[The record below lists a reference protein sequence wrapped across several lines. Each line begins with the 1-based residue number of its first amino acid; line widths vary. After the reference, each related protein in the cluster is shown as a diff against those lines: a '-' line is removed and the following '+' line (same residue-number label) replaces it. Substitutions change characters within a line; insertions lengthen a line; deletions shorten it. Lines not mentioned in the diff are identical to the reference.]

1 MASWPAGAIDI
12 DTPDGARRAAHE
24 IAHVPEMAVDVEA
37 DAMHAFRARLC
48 FVQVATETSVLL
60 FDTLVPEVRPALLA
74 HAFEDP
80 SKTKFFHAAGGDLQ
94 YLAEQG
100 VRVRGLFDTHR
111 AVTLLGWTRVGL
123 ADLARELLGVE
134 LDKEHQQADFSVR
147 PLPDAMRS
155 YIADDVRYLIDI
167 GRRIREECR
176 KADILEEVELD
187 CRRLAEEAAARPDQA
202 APYRL
207 KLPRQ
212 GMKPKEVAL
221 ARALARRLHELRLQW
236 AEAADVPM
244 GRVLSNAAIAAIAAH
259 PPSTLRELSHAVG
272 VRGAFVREHG
282 EEILAAVRELITRS
296 REGTLEPESEERDAG
311 TDPGRKKRA
320 EALKAWRSEK
330 ATQRRVTPSVVL
342 PNALLEELAAAPPP
356 SVDALGGLHWFGEK
370 RERLYGEELIA
381 LLARHRE

>member
-12 DTPDGARRAAHE
+12 DTPDAARRAAHE

-48 FVQVATETSVLL
+48 FIQVATEQSVLL
-60 FDTLVPEVRPALLA
+60 FDTLAPEVTPAMLA
-74 HAFEDP
+74 HVLEDR

-100 VRVRGLFDTHR
+100 VRVHGLFDTHR
-111 AVTLLGWTRVGL
+111 AVTLLGRTKVGL

-147 PLPDAMRS
+147 PLPDAMRA
-155 YIADDVRYLIDI
+155 YIADDVRYLIEI

-176 KADILEEVELD
+176 KADVLEEVELD

-202 APYRL
+202 APFRL

-221 ARALARRLHELRLQW
+221 ARGLARRLHELRLRW
-236 AEAADVPM
+236 AETADVPM
-244 GRVLSNAAIAAIAAH
+244 GRVLSNAAIAAIAAR
-259 PPSTLRELSHAVG
+259 PPASLRELSSAVG

-282 EEILAAVRELITRS
+282 EEILALVRELIAQS
-296 REGTLEPESEERDAG
+296 REGALQTEPEERDAI
-311 TDPGRKKRA
+311 DPARRKRA

-330 ATQRRVTPSVVL
+330 AAQRKVTPSVVL
-342 PNALLEELAAAPPP
+342 PNALLDELAAAPPP
-356 SVDALGGLHWFGEK
+356 SLDALGGLHWLGEK
-370 RERLYGEELIA
+370 RLRLYGEELIA
-381 LLARHRE
+381 LFERHRG